1 MYDLGSRLKEI
12 RNKRGLTQKMLAARI
27 NKSVAAVSGYESNVQ
42 TPPTDV
48 LISISEVLHV
58 PITYF
63 IDLNSEYTY
72 STKGLS
78 DKQRELL
85 DLLFEEFTVPSQ
97 HNDELSPR
105 QIEVIRKI
113 VQLFSN
119 SSLRK

>member
-1 MYDLGSRLKEI
+1 MYDLGSRLKEM
-12 RNKRGLTQKMLAARI
+12 RNKRGLTQKMLAAKI

-63 IDLNSEYTY
+63 IDLNSEDVY

-78 DKQRELL
+78 DKQKELL
-85 DLLFEEFTVPSQ
+85 DLLFEEFTAPSKY
-97 HNDELSPR
+97 NDELSPR
-105 QIEVIRKI
+105 QIEVIRRILK
-113 VQLFSN
+113 LFSD